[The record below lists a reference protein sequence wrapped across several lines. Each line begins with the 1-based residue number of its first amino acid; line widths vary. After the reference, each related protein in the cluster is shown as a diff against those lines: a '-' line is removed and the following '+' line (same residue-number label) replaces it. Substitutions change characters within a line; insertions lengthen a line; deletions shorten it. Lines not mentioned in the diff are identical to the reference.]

1 MVSRRGR
8 MAAEHVWLGYL
19 VAGALVIAGYYVA
32 LACHA
37 PSALGV
43 ALYLVISASSA
54 VMVFVGCVRNQPRRR
69 LRLPWL
75 LLGVGQAVYAAAD
88 VDFYVAHDL
97 FGDDAYPSLADPLYF
112 AHYPL
117 VMVGLILLIRLRSP
131 GRDLPGLLDAAA
143 LTVVAAM
150 LSWLYLIGPLARI
163 DEPTLVRVVS
173 VAYPVLDLVLLV
185 FSFRLILV
193 PGSRP
198 MSFLLLSA
206 SLLAILSADSIYVIQ
221 QLLDTY
227 QVGNFLD
234 GVWLAA
240 NLALGAAALHP
251 TMAILDRRR
260 PPPDV
265 RIGPGRLAILTTA
278 ALIAPATLAI
288 QDAFHALQDIPVIAA
303 ACAALF
309 VFTIARL
316 ASLLI
321 DQRRLA
327 STDML
332 TGLRTRRYFETRL
345 PVELARAARTGGSL
359 CVLVIDVDNFTSIND
374 RYGHQAGD
382 RALREIARRLRAT
395 VERSD
400 LLARYGGE
408 EFVIVTSAGSPSQ
421 LPSLAERLRER
432 IANTPTVVLPEV
444 WIAITVSIGAAS
456 FPLHG
461 DTTDE
466 LLTAADRALYAAKT
480 HGGDRV
486 VIGASERI
494 PLVTEPAMPSQVRS
508 EGMLGYLRQLARQ
521 VDGAGAGRSTKVG
534 RWAGLVATELGLDA
548 TAVRCAELTGEL
560 CDVGKVLVPEEIW
573 RKPGVLTTTERRL
586 ARAHAEHGHQLI
598 KVVPGLADVATAVW
612 QHHERWDG
620 NGYPEGLA
628 RGGIRIEARIVAVCD
643 AWAAMTTDRPFQA
656 ALDQEQAC
664 AELRRGR
671 GSQFDPDVVDTFLAL
686 HERALVG
693 ESGAL
698 RSAELS

>member
-1 MVSRRGR
+1 MVSRRGL
-8 MAAEHVWLGYL
+8 MAADRVWLGYL
-19 VAGALVIAGYYVA
+19 VAGVLVVAGYYVA
-32 LACHA
+32 LASHA
-37 PSALGV
+37 PAAVGV
-43 ALYLVISASSA
+43 VLYLLVSASAA
-54 VMVFVGCVRNQPRRR
+54 VMVFVGCARNQPRRR

-75 LLGVGQAVYAAAD
+75 LLGIGQAVYAAAD
-88 VDFYVAHDL
+88 TAFYVAHDL
-97 FGDDAYPSLADPLYF
+97 LGNDAYPSLADPLYL

-117 VMVGLILLIRLRSP
+117 VVIGLILLIRLRSP

-143 LTVVAAM
+143 LTVVATM

-163 DEPTLVRVVS
+163 DQPLLIRLVS

-185 FSFRLILV
+185 FSFRLILA
-193 PGSRP
+193 PSSRP

-221 QLLDTY
+221 QLLNTY
-227 QVGNFLD
+227 QSGNFLD

-240 NLALGAAALHP
+240 NLTLGAAALHP
-251 TMAILDRRR
+251 TMATLDQRK

-265 RIGPGRLAILTTA
+265 RIGPGRLALLTTA
-278 ALIAPATLAI
+278 ALIAPATLII

-303 ACAALF
+303 ACAALC

-316 ASLLI
+316 AGLLV

-332 TGLRTRRYFETRL
+332 TGLRTRRYVETRL
-345 PVELARAARTGGSL
+345 PAELARAAKAGGSV
-359 CVLVIDVDNFTSIND
+359 CVLVVDVDNFTSIND

-395 VERSD
+395 VERGD

-408 EFVIVTSAGSPSQ
+408 EFVIVTSAGSPNQ
-421 LPSLAERLRER
+421 LPGLAERLRDR
-432 IANTPTVVLPEV
+432 IANAPTVVLPEV
-444 WIAITVSIGAAS
+444 WIAITVSLGAAS

-461 DTTDE
+461 TTVDE

-480 HGGDRV
+480 QGGDRV
-486 VIGASERI
+486 VIGAAERI
-494 PLVTEPAMPSQVRS
+494 PLVAEPGVPAGP

-521 VDGAGAGRSTKVG
+521 VDGRPNGRSVRVG

-548 TAVRCAELTGEL
+548 PTVRRAELAGEL
-560 CDVGKVLVPEEIW
+560 CDVGKVLVAEEIW

-586 ARAHAEHGHQLI
+586 ARAHTEHGHRLI
-598 KVVPGLADVATAVW
+598 KAVPGLADVATAVA

-620 NGYPEGLA
+620 KGYPEGLA

-643 AWAAMTTDRPFQA
+643 AWAAMTSERPFQA
-656 ALDQEQAC
+656 ALDREHAC
-664 AELRRGR
+664 AELRAGR
-671 GSQFDPDVVDTFLAL
+671 GGQFDPDVVDAFLAL
-686 HERALVG
+686 RERGMVG

>member
-1 MVSRRGR
+1 MVSRRGL
-8 MAAEHVWLGYL
+8 MAADRVWLGYL
-19 VAGALVIAGYYVA
+19 VAGALVVAGYYVA
-32 LACHA
+32 LASHA
-37 PSALGV
+37 PAAVGV
-43 ALYLVISASSA
+43 VLYLLVSASAA

-75 LLGVGQAVYAAAD
+75 LLGIGQSVYAAAD
-88 VDFYVAHDL
+88 TAFYVAHDL
-97 FGDDAYPSLADPLYF
+97 LGNDAYPSLADPLYL

-117 VMVGLILLIRLRSP
+117 VVIGLILLIRLRSP

-143 LTVVAAM
+143 LTVVATM

-163 DEPTLVRVVS
+163 DEPLLIRLVS

-185 FSFRLILV
+185 FSFRLILA
-193 PGSRP
+193 PSSRP
-198 MSFLLLSA
+198 MSFLLLST

-227 QVGNFLD
+227 QAGNFLD

-240 NLALGAAALHP
+240 NLTLGAAALHP
-251 TMAILDRRR
+251 TMATLDQRK

-265 RIGPGRLAILTTA
+265 RIGPGRLAMLTTA
-278 ALIAPATLAI
+278 ALIAPATLVI

-303 ACAALF
+303 ACAALS

-316 ASLLI
+316 AGLLV

-332 TGLRTRRYFETRL
+332 TGLRTRRYVQTRL
-345 PVELARAARTGGSL
+345 PAELARAAKAGGSL
-359 CVLVIDVDNFTSIND
+359 CVLVVDVDNFTSVND

-395 VERSD
+395 VERGD

-408 EFVIVTSAGSPSQ
+408 EFVIVTSAGSPNQ
-421 LPSLAERLRER
+421 LPGLAERLRDR
-432 IANTPTVVLPEV
+432 VANAPTVVLPEV

-461 DTTDE
+461 TTADE

-480 HGGDRV
+480 QGGDRV
-486 VIGASERI
+486 VIGAAERI
-494 PLVTEPAMPSQVRS
+494 PLVAEPGVPAGPD
-508 EGMLGYLRQLARQ
+508 GMLGYLRQLARQ
-521 VDGAGAGRSTKVG
+521 VDGRPNGRSARVG

-548 TAVRCAELTGEL
+548 PTVRRAELAGEL
-560 CDVGKVLVPEEIW
+560 CDVGKVLVAEEIW

-586 ARAHAEHGHQLI
+586 ARAHTEHGHRLI
-598 KVVPGLADVATAVW
+598 KAVPGLSDVAAAVA

-620 NGYPEGLA
+620 KGYPEGLA

-643 AWAAMTTDRPFQA
+643 AWAAMTSERPFQA

-664 AELRRGR
+664 AELRAGR
-671 GSQFDPDVVDTFLAL
+671 GSQFDPDVVDAFLAL
-686 HERALVG
+686 RERAMVG